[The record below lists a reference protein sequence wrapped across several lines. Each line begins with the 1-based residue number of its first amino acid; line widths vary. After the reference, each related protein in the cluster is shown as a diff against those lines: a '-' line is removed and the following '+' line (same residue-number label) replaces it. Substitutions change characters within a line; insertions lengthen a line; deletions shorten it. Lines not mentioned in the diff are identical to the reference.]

1 MSKDRFA
8 DYRQL
13 GYDDFRQLASRDDL
27 SLHQKIGFPDEYR
40 EGFAQV
46 ILADVRAKL
55 PALDRP
61 AAVVLDIGAGC
72 GELALQMQRQA
83 RVLEQRLLLNDSAE
97 VLAALPE
104 SAGSQK
110 VAGRFPE
117 ELGEYLD
124 GWRGGFDAVLC
135 YSVFQ
140 YVFAEGR
147 PFDFLDQALALLA
160 PGGRLLIG
168 DLPSSGMLQRF
179 LASDSG
185 KAYHRQYSG
194 RDEDP
199 EVHFNRLQPGRIDDA
214 VLLGLMARARAAGFD
229 AWLVPQPSSLP
240 MANRREDLLFQRPGA
255 RP

>member
-1 MSKDRFA
+1 MRQDRFA
-8 DYRQL
+8 GYRQL
-13 GYDDFRQLASRDDL
+13 GYDDFRELAARDDL

-40 EGFAQV
+40 EGFAEA
-46 ILADVRAKL
+46 ILDDVRGKL
-55 PALDRP
+55 PALTR
-61 AAVVLDIGAGC
+61 AGTRILDIGAGC
-72 GELALQMQRQA
+72 GELALQMQYQA
-83 RVLEQRLLLNDSAE
+83 GQLGQQLLLNDSAE
-97 VLAALPE
+97 VLAALPDCT
-104 SAGSQK
+104 GSTK

-117 ELGEYLD
+117 GLGDALG
-124 GWRGGFDAVLC
+124 GWQGGFDAVLC

-140 YVFAEGR
+140 YVFAEAN

-199 EVHFNRLQPGRIDDA
+199 EVQFNRPQPGKIDDA
-214 VLLGLMARARAAGFD
+214 VLLGLVARARASGFE
-229 AWLVPQPSSLP
+229 AWLVPQASSLP
-240 MANRREDLLFQRPGA
+240 MANRREDLLFQRP
-255 RP
+255 